1 MNIEKISSISFSNKG
16 NIPLG
21 LAAKRAARRARVMA
35 ADLGATKTNLA
46 VFQVEGDEFE
56 PTWSRSIHTR
66 DYESFSEMF
75 AALSSEGMPEVEAV
89 CLGVAGPVIE
99 GKVDGTNFPWH
110 LDAEKIA
117 AELSMNSVSLIN
129 DMEANAYGLA
139 ALTEDDFEDIKQGT
153 HTHGNAAII
162 SPGTGLG
169 EAGLFWDGAVY
180 HPFATEGGHCDFSP
194 RHQMDVDIWNFFHK
208 IYGHVSWE
216 RILSG
221 PGILDLYNFLLDLHK
236 EVAPSWFKDEEGDL
250 SVQISRH
257 ARRGDDPMAMEAIN
271 LFFRFLA
278 IESAQLALK
287 FKALGGIYI
296 GGGIL
301 PKIIGLMDKED
312 FQTNFLHSARL
323 NHLLR
328 RMPVR
333 VILNDKAALFGAA
346 MVAAASLQ
354 K

>member
-1 MNIEKISSISFSNKG
+1 MNIEKISSISFSNQRK
-16 NIPLG
+16 IPLG
-21 LAAKRAARRARVMA
+21 LSNKGPGRIATVMA
-35 ADLGATKTNLA
+35 ADVGGTKTNLA
-46 VFQVEGDEFE
+46 VYQAEGDEFE
-56 PTWSRSIHTR
+56 PIWFRSIRTK

-75 AALSSEGMPEVEAV
+75 TQMSSHGMPKVEAI

-110 LDAEKIA
+110 LDVEELAK
-117 AELSMNSVSLIN
+117 ELSMDSISLIN
-129 DMEANAYGLA
+129 DMEANSFGLA
-139 ALTEDDFEDIKQGT
+139 ALSEEDFEDIKQGT
-153 HTHGNAAII
+153 HTPGNATII

-169 EAGLFWDGAVY
+169 EVGLFWDGSVY

-221 PGILDLYNFLLDLHK
+221 PGILDLYNFLLELHK
-236 EVAPSWFKDEEGDL
+236 EEAPSWFSDDKEDL
-250 SVQISRH
+250 SVLISQH
-257 ARRGDDPMAMEAIN
+257 AKMGDDPMAMETIN

-301 PKIIGLMDKED
+301 PKIMALMDKED

-333 VILNDKAALFGAA
+333 VILNDKAPLFGAA
-346 MVAAASLQ
+346 MVAAASIR

>member
-16 NIPLG
+16 MISLG
-21 LAAKRAARRARVMA
+21 LLAKSPGRRATVMA
-35 ADLGATKTNLA
+35 ADVGGTKTNLA
-46 VFQVEGDEFE
+46 VYKVEGDEYE
-56 PTWSRSIHTR
+56 PLWFKSIRTK
-66 DYESFSEMF
+66 DYESFSAMF
-75 AALSSEGMPEVEAV
+75 SALSSGGMPEVEAV

-110 LDAEKIA
+110 LDVEDIA
-117 AELSMNSVSLIN
+117 RELSMDSVSLIN
-129 DMEANAYGLA
+129 DMEANSYGLA
-139 ALTEDDFEDIKQGT
+139 ALSEEDFEYIKQGT
-153 HTHGNAAII
+153 HTHGNATII

-169 EAGLFWDGAVY
+169 EAGLFWDGSIF

-221 PGILDLYNFLLDLHK
+221 PGILDMYNFLLELHK
-236 EVAPSWFKDEEGDL
+236 EVAPSWLSDEAKDL
-250 SVQISRH
+250 SALISRH
-257 ARRGDDPMAMEAIN
+257 AKRGDDPMAMEAIN

-301 PKIIGLMDKED
+301 PHIIGLMDKED

-333 VILNDKAALFGAA
+333 VILNDKAPLFGAA